1 MASYKLVWEK
11 WVGSR
16 SLKEI
21 NPFWCEI
28 NPILKFLGKLF
39 VAWYEYRTIGTYRS
53 AVSFYHDLVEE
64 MTFGVH
70 PKVSAN

>member
-1 MASYKLVWEK
+1 MFY
-11 WVGSR
+11 
-16 SLKEI
+16 I
-21 NPFWCEI
+21 T
-28 NPILKFLGKLF
+28 PILKFLGKLF

-64 MTFGVH
+64 MKFGVH